1 LDLPRWRYGR
11 TWGAQQLGVA
21 IEARA
26 GEACIAGL
34 RARGHH
40 VIVTDDWEESM
51 GHAGAIVI
59 DKARGVY
66 IGASDARSDGAA
78 LGL

>member
-1 LDLPRWRYGR
+1 
-11 TWGAQQLGVA
+11 
-21 IEARA
+21 
-26 GEACIAGL
+26 
-34 RARGHH
+34 

-59 DKARGVY
+59 DRQRGVY